1 MMRAP
6 LNGPTMRLNRLLL
19 AFLALLGTACAT
31 TPAER
36 PASTPSSAAV
46 AERRAF
52 LWEVTRPGAP
62 DKRLYLTGS
71 VHLGRPGQ
79 FVFPPSLT
87 AAFARSQALVVEL
100 DPDKADPGKT
110 QQLILSL
117 GTFPP
122 PDALS
127 AHLTEETKAL
137 LPEAIQQAGL
147 PAAAV
152 ERMRPWLLSL
162 TLSILEMQ
170 KAGYSEAGGIDRML
184 LSKARG
190 TQRIV
195 ELETVEEQ
203 MRMLAGLPESVQ
215 ELMLREQLQQ
225 SSQTAV
231 NMASIATAWEGGNPD
246 ALAQVLFVRAD
257 DPTMRPFYE
266 ALFFTRNRRMA
277 DQLAAMLD
285 QPETHFAVVGA
296 GHLVGEEGILALL
309 TRKGF
314 QVRQLSREP

>member
-1 MMRAP
+1 MRP
-6 LNGPTMRLNRLLL
+6 NRLLL

-31 TPAER
+31 TSAER
-36 PASTPSSAAV
+36 PASTSSAV
-46 AERRAF
+46 TEQRAF

-79 FVFPPSLT
+79 FVFPPSME

-110 QQLILSL
+110 QQLMLSL
-117 GTFPP
+117 GTFTH

-127 AHLTEETKAL
+127 AHLSPETKAL
-137 LPEAIQQAGL
+137 LPEAIQKAGL
-147 PAAAV
+147 PAIAV

-162 TLSILEMQ
+162 TLSLLEMQ
-170 KAGYSEAGGIDRML
+170 RAGYSEEGGIDRML
-184 LSKARG
+184 LTKARG

-203 MRMLAGLPESVQ
+203 MRMLAGMPDSVQ
-215 ELMLREQLQQ
+215 DLMLREQLQQ
-225 SSQTAV
+225 SSQTAESL
-231 NMASIATAWEGGNPD
+231 ASIATAWQGGNPD
-246 ALAQVLFVRAD
+246 ALARALFERAD
-257 DPTMRPFYE
+257 DPSMRPFYE

-314 QVRQLSREP
+314 QVRQLPREP

>member
-1 MMRAP
+1 MR
-6 LNGPTMRLNRLLL
+6 PTRLLL
-19 AFLALLGTACAT
+19 ALVALLGTACAT
-31 TPAER
+31 TPAR
-36 PASTPSSAAV
+36 DVSASPAPSAV
-46 AERRAF
+46 VAQPRAF

-62 DKRLYLTGS
+62 DKPLYLTGS

-79 FVFPPSLT
+79 FVFPPSME
-87 AAFARSQALVVEL
+87 AALARSQALVVEL

-110 QQLILSL
+110 QQLMLSL
-117 GTFPP
+117 GTFTP

-127 AHLTEETKAL
+127 THLSAETKAL
-137 LPEAIQQAGL
+137 LPEKLQKTGL
-147 PAAAV
+147 PPVAA

-162 TLSILEMQ
+162 TLSLLEMQ

-184 LSKARG
+184 LTKARG

-195 ELETVEEQ
+195 ELETIEEQ
-203 MRMLAGLPESVQ
+203 LRMLAGLPESVQ
-215 ELMLREQLQQ
+215 DLMLREQLQQ
-225 SSQTAV
+225 SSQTSV
-231 NMASIATAWEGGNPD
+231 YMASIATAWEGGNPD
-246 ALAQVLFVRAD
+246 ALAQVLFERMD
-257 DPTMRPFYE
+257 DPTMKPFYE

-277 DQLAAMLD
+277 EQFAAMLE

-314 QVRQLSREP
+314 HVRQLPREP